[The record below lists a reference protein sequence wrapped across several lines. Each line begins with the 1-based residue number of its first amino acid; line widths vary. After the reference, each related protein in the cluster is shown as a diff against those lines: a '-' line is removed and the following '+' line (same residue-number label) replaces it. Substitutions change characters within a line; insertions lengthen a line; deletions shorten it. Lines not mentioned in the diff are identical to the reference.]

1 MHQNHSLCNMKK
13 IWLVSLFVFV
23 YGLVEAQPAGP
34 AARLKEYPLDTAANY
49 RLTPAGTPALYAGE
63 GLHYLQPL
71 YEYFKQTVSSS
82 DKNRLAR
89 HLAMAGD
96 HLLANYY
103 LEQSYD
109 SMMAIGYEDVKK
121 YLDTMGKLQLLDARS
136 YILQQAAKER
146 IVLFNEN
153 AAQLQQRAYFY
164 TLLEDFYKLGF
175 RYLSLYWLSPLV
187 NPATAPVNKFLG
199 YQVADPIAAEIIRK
213 AKQLGFTLVAYGDSS
228 ITRNT
233 GNVQDAVQAS
243 RLASLLQQDTAAK
256 ILVLD
261 EQAHI
266 AERPIGSFTPMGTV
280 LQRLTGIDPFTIDQT
295 ELSSGSSF
303 EYGRYFYAQLVK
315 RIPVDQVS
323 VVTRGKQPV
332 SLLEND
338 LYDIQL
344 LFPSVQEKFGRA
356 DWLSLSGNRKMV
368 AVQPAHRELFLVQA
382 YYKDETF
389 RNLLPTLVPAD
400 QTYLTDRDGYYRLY
414 LQPGSYTLIFRDI
427 HYQVLTERDLEVK

>member
-1 MHQNHSLCNMKK
+1 MHQIHSICIMKK
-13 IWLVSLFVFV
+13 SWLVLLFLFLHE
-23 YGLVEAQPAGP
+23 LVEAQPAGP
-34 AARLKEYPLDTAANY
+34 ALKLKEYSLDTASSYKLN
-49 RLTPAGTPALYAGE
+49 PAGLPALYAGE

-71 YEYFKQTVSSS
+71 YEYFKQTTSAS

-103 LEQSYD
+103 LEHSYD
-109 SMMAIGYEDVKK
+109 SMMAIAYEDVKK
-121 YLDTMGKLQLLDARS
+121 YLDTMGKLQLMDAS
-136 YILQQAAKER
+136 AYILQQAANER

-153 AAQLQQRAYFY
+153 AAQLQQRAHFY

-187 NPATAPVNKFLG
+187 NPNTAPVTKFLG
-199 YQVADPIAAEIIRK
+199 YQVADPIAAEIVRK
-213 AKQLGFTLVAYGDSS
+213 AKQLGFTLIAYGDSS
-228 ITRNT
+228 ITRKT

-243 RLASLLQQDTAAK
+243 RLAALLQQDTAAK

-266 AERPIGSFTPMGTV
+266 AERPIGNFTPMGTV
-280 LQRLTGIDPFTIDQT
+280 LHRLTGIDPFTIDQT
-295 ELSSGSSF
+295 ELCNGSSF
-303 EYGRYFYAQLVK
+303 EYGRYFYQELVK
-315 RIPVDQVS
+315 RIPVEKVT

-338 LYDIQL
+338 LYDVQL
-344 LFPSVQEKFGRA
+344 LFPPMKEKSGRA
-356 DWLSLSGNRKMV
+356 DWLTLSGSRKPV
-368 AVQPAHRELFLVQA
+368 AVQPAHRNLFLVQA

-389 RNLLPTLVPAD
+389 RNLLPNLIPAD

-414 LQPGSYTLIFRDI
+414 LQPGKYTLIFRDI
-427 HYQVLTERDLEVK
+427 HYGVLTERELEVQ